1 MVKQDES
8 INYNHLFM
16 IIIFFIGIVLFS
28 VAWNIDEKLQNTQC
42 TSTSLK
48 TSNKLV
54 LCIGTILILFSL
66 SFFSCS
72 VYCDKTFDTGPSLL
86 IHIASIF
93 VLGILLVIMGSIIS
107 TNSINT
113 CVNSGSPTTIWGLGI
128 ILVLISL
135 TYFFMKFKNTKKH

>member
-54 LCIGTILILFSL
+54 LCIGTILIVFSL

-72 VYCDKTFDTGPSLL
+72 VYCDKTFDT
-86 IHIASIF
+86 
-93 VLGILLVIMGSIIS
+93 V
-107 TNSINT
+107 
-113 CVNSGSPTTIWGLGI
+113 
-128 ILVLISL
+128 
-135 TYFFMKFKNTKKH
+135 Y